1 LKSFAK
7 RNTIILISDKSV
19 FNPDTAIT
27 YQNISAE
34 YSIYLNTLLIS
45 NWVEISAG
53 LKAEYNL
60 ITFIDSRDEEHLPK
74 YFLPDDF
81 NLIYYQKE
89 QMENFVEKYVRSSID
104 QGSNCLLIFCNT
116 IGVTI
121 NDVARAFSL
130 LQSDEPSI
138 VIGRSIQN
146 QITFICASDSDAE
159 LMDFLFSTKR
169 NFQEYLKL
177 ISARDIYIHTL
188 DKFFSINDFQDIKK
202 LYIELSKKESLS
214 YCSQKMHESF
224 NDLFIE
230 YKELLNA

>member
-1 LKSFAK
+1 LAK
-7 RNTIILISDKSV
+7 RNTIVLISDKSV
-19 FNPDTAIT
+19 FNLDTAIT

-45 NWVEISAG
+45 NWVEISEV
-53 LKAEYNL
+53 LKSEYNL
-60 ITFIDSRDEEHLPK
+60 IALIDSRDEGHLPK
-74 YFLPDDF
+74 YLLPDDF
-81 NLIYYQKE
+81 NLIYYQKDHKD
-89 QMENFVEKYVRSSID
+89 NFVEKYIRSSVD
-104 QGSNCLLIFCNT
+104 QGSNCLFIFCNT

-121 NDVARAFSL
+121 KDLARAFSL

-138 VIGRSIQN
+138 IIGKSIQN
-146 QITFICASDSDAE
+146 QITFICTSNSDAE
-159 LMDFLFSTKR
+159 LIDLLFSTKR
-169 NFQEYLKL
+169 NFQDYLRL
-177 ISARDIYIHTL
+177 ISAKDIYIHTL
-188 DKFFSINDFQDIKK
+188 DKFLSINDFQDIKK